1 MTEAVINQNQ
11 QAQAF
16 SPFGKRN
23 ANKDKIEQEE
33 AELKQLA
40 EDKSN
45 PPEDNNGD
53 DSNLSAEE
61 KSFKKRY
68 GDLRRHSQ
76 QQQTTLQKQID
87 ELRSQL
93 QSSTEKQ
100 IKLPKS
106 EEELNEWARAYP
118 DVAKIVETIAI
129 KKAKEQT
136 QALDERFKQLDERE
150 HQTAKEKAEAD
161 LTRLHPDFD
170 SIRDDDAFH
179 NWVEE
184 QPKWVQDALY
194 DNESDAISA
203 ARAIDLYKAD
213 KGIKTKKSTSDKG
226 AAESVNTRGSRSA
239 PTGESK
245 DGVFYESQVSKMI
258 PDFQKTSLLIPSQL
272 PSFVRENPDYD
283 KFVTF
288 LQAYYE
294 WMEVNGNVT
303 ERSKNILNYKDIDR
317 TTEEFLQYFTDE
329 FLQYFP
335 QEVLIDKRTAVKY
348 ARQLYYTKGT
358 PASYQFLFRV
368 LYDSDFDIFYT
379 KDAVLKASDG
389 SWYVARSLKLATG
402 NTNFLKVNNYRLFG
416 ETTKSIATI
425 ENATSTGNRVEI
437 FISDITRLFQSA
449 AGHGTTHHELSLL
462 PQLSARH
469 HQAQ

>member
-1 MTEAVINQNQ
+1 MTEAVINQQQ

-23 ANKDKIEQEE
+23 ANKDRIEQEE
-33 AELKQLA
+33 AELKRLA
-40 EDKSN
+40 EDKNN
-45 PPEDNNGD
+45 PPQDQQDGD

-76 QQQTTLQKQID
+76 QQQVTLQKQID

-93 QSSTEKQ
+93 QQSTEKQ

-106 EEELNEWARAYP
+106 EEELSEWAKAYP

-150 HQTAKEKAEAD
+150 HQTAKEKAEAE
-161 LTRLHPDFD
+161 LMRLHPDFD
-170 SIRDDDAFH
+170 SIRDDDEFH

-194 DNESDAISA
+194 DNENDAKAA

-213 KGIKTKKSTSDKG
+213 KGIKAKKPTSDKG

-245 DGVFYESQVSKMI
+245 DGVFYESQVNKMSTFEYEKNQEAI
-258 PDFQKTSLLIPSQL
+258 AKALQSG
-272 PSFVRENPDYD
+272 
-283 KFVTF
+283 KFV
-288 LQAYYE
+288 Y
-294 WMEVNGNVT
+294 
-303 ERSKNILNYKDIDR
+303 DIS
-317 TTEEFLQYFTDE
+317 
-329 FLQYFP
+329 
-335 QEVLIDKRTAVKY
+335 
-348 ARQLYYTKGT
+348 G
-358 PASYQFLFRV
+358 
-368 LYDSDFDIFYT
+368 
-379 KDAVLKASDG
+379 
-389 SWYVARSLKLATG
+389 
-402 NTNFLKVNNYRLFG
+402 
-416 ETTKSIATI
+416 
-425 ENATSTGNRVEI
+425 
-437 FISDITRLFQSA
+437 
-449 AGHGTTHHELSLL
+449 
-462 PQLSARH
+462 SAR
-469 HQAQ
+469 